1 MVDHALAYEVAHMH
15 WLPWRLM
22 PWPRLVLPRSRRGK
36 RRCIARLCLPI
47 PAFLS
52 GGVMD
57 SDCAEGTRL
66 ACDSFVPSCT
76 SVHGWAK
83 RTSPFFLCVRARM
96 QTAAGHRRYITLR
109 NCRPDSPSIPQRLQR
124 VPRLAPA
131 VAWLLCGP
139 WQFMAR
145 WPAWSLW

>member
-1 MVDHALAYEVAHMH
+1 MHWPPGLDALEARQARVHALISAS
-15 WLPWRLM
+15 P
-22 PWPRLVLPRSRRGK
+22 
-36 RRCIARLCLPI
+36 
-47 PAFLS
+47 FLS
-52 GGVMD
+52 GSVTD
-57 SDCAEGTRL
+57 RDCAEGARPCL
-66 ACDSFVPSCT
+66 WFIPLSISHT
-76 SVHGWAK
+76 SVPGWAK